1 MGYQVTVFSLVAIYL
16 FGISRQDI
24 RRHEISNFAPV
35 VLILASPFISTTPTV
50 ERIVGLFGLFL
61 PLMAVNF
68 LTNGFGMGDVKLC
81 AAFGWVLGAFTGY
94 CSLAVALAVA
104 LTAAV
109 VVGKITNNKLLPLA
123 PFLSGAGMAAIIFR
137 EVLISC

>member
-1 MGYQVTVFSLVAIYL
+1 MTVFSLVAIYL

-24 RRHEISNFAPV
+24 RYHEISNFAPV
-35 VLILASPFISTTPTV
+35 VLIFASPFISTTPTV

-81 AAFGWVLGAFTGY
+81 AAFGWVLGAFTEY
-94 CSLAVALAVA
+94 CSLTVA
-104 LTAAV
+104 LTVAV
-109 VVGKITNNKLLPLA
+109 VAGKITNDE
-123 PFLSGAGMAAIIFR
+123 LSIQMQHH
-137 EVLISC
+137 

>member
-1 MGYQVTVFSLVAIYL
+1 MTVFSLVAIYL

-50 ERIVGLFGLFL
+50 ERMVGLFGLFL
-61 PLMAVNF
+61 PL
-68 LTNGFGMGDVKLC
+68 KLC

-94 CSLAVALAVA
+94 CSLAVAL
-104 LTAAV
+104 TAAV
-109 VVGKITNNKLLPLA
+109 VAGKITNNKLLPLA

>member
-50 ERIVGLFGLFL
+50 ERMVGLFGLFL

-81 AAFGWVLGAFTGY
+81 AAFGWVLGAFTEY
-94 CSLAVALAVA
+94 CSLTVA
-104 LTAAV
+104 LTVAV

-123 PFLSGAGMAAIIFR
+123 PFLSGAGMTAIIFK

>member
-1 MGYQVTVFSLVAIYL
+1 MFRHSAFTSGRLIPKTTTGITGSLPL
-16 FGISRQDI
+16 SSRLNRQKK
-24 RRHEISNFAPV
+24 S
-35 VLILASPFISTTPTV
+35 
-50 ERIVGLFGLFL
+50 LFGLFL

-94 CSLAVALAVA
+94 CSLAVAL
-104 LTAAV
+104 TAAV

>member
-1 MGYQVTVFSLVAIYL
+1 MTVFSLVAIYL

-24 RRHEISNFAPV
+24 RCHEISNFAPV
-35 VLILASPFISTTPTV
+35 VLVLASPFISTTPTM
-50 ERIVGLFGLFL
+50 ERIIGLFGLFL
-61 PLMAVNF
+61 PLLAVNF

-81 AAFGWVLGAFTGY
+81 AAFGWVLGAVAEY
-94 CSLAVALAVA
+94 CV

-109 VVGKITNNKLLPLA
+109 VLGKITNTKLLPLA
-123 PFLSGAGMAAIIFR
+123 PFLSGAGLAAIIFK

>member
-1 MGYQVTVFSLVAIYL
+1 MSGRLIPKIVTGITESLPL
-16 FGISRQDI
+16 SSRLNRQKK
-24 RRHEISNFAPV
+24 SLP
-35 VLILASPFISTTPTV
+35 SPFISTTPTV
-50 ERIVGLFGLFL
+50 ERMVGLFGLFL

-94 CSLAVALAVA
+94 CSLAVAL
-104 LTAAV
+104 TAAV

>member
-1 MGYQVTVFSLVAIYL
+1 M
-16 FGISRQDI
+16 
-24 RRHEISNFAPV
+24 E
-35 VLILASPFISTTPTV
+35 
-50 ERIVGLFGLFL
+50 
-61 PLMAVNF
+61 AV
-68 LTNGFGMGDVKLC
+68 LTNILNVVPGWLALALMLGGF
-81 AAFGWVLGAFTGY
+81 AFYVLGAFTGY
-94 CSLAVALAVA
+94 CSLAVA

>member
-1 MGYQVTVFSLVAIYL
+1 MTVFSLVAIYL

-24 RRHEISNFAPV
+24 RCNEISNFAPV

-50 ERIVGLFGLFL
+50 ERIIGLFGLFL
-61 PLMAVNF
+61 PLLAVNF
-68 LTNGFGMGDVKLC
+68 LTHGFGMGDVKLC
-81 AAFGWVLGAFTGY
+81 AAFGWVLGAFAEY
-94 CSLAVALAVA
+94 CALAIA

>member
-1 MGYQVTVFSLVAIYL
+1 MTVFTLVAIYL
-16 FGISRQDI
+16 LGKSRLDI

-50 ERIVGLFGLFL
+50 ERMVGLFGLFL

-94 CSLAVALAVA
+94 CSLAVALTV
-104 LTAAV
+104 AV